1 MRKELVIVTSVV
13 LFLFVLGF
21 IGESNVGFAS
31 KQAVSE
37 QKLLPA
43 YDQTKCYDSD
53 NGINLIVKG
62 VTRGPSSLKGPLTSK
77 TDYCL
82 NNATI
87 MEYSCFR
94 NIVINSAKSCSSL
107 GSNSFC
113 LNSKCCRIISN
124 PGVYV
129 LEDCDLI
136 EGYYGKYFLR
146 YDSHDGNLLK
156 FKKYY
161 SSPNKGY
168 LDLNGEDYL
177 WILPFG
183 QEQQVLNSY
192 SYNIQFVNWTA
203 DGKLIIRK
211 YTSCNETENLP
222 NAGAEGPMDCVYEQ
236 NENYDKFFFNN
247 ISVGIIE
254 KGYPHPEKLAECTAR
269 GMANEYLSIG
279 NILGITS
286 PYDRVVAIRGLLQ
299 SGWVAAYSPGTNSVR
314 FYLSSQSNIQDT
326 DKYCLQYLEN
336 NNSYYGFFPHE
347 TTHLMTNG
355 FFDDGNYCLFF
366 TEGLAQFV
374 QSKQSFDKN
383 QIEHPEDTYQTLDW
397 YVGGCGLKGYNYGYI
412 INGTQTYQSN
422 YTNYSQGCQLGW
434 PNYDQGEC
442 FWYLVYNQYGEEK
455 FQKIMQELDKRRFV
469 SNPNVPKQKYPLF
482 NDILVPILGPTIINL
497 TQERWGIPVS

>member
-1 MRKELVIVTSVV
+1 MRKELVIVASVV
-13 LFLFVLGF
+13 MFLFVLGLV
-21 IGESNVGFAS
+21 GENNLGFAS
-31 KQAVSE
+31 KQVISE
-37 QKLLPA
+37 QKILPA
-43 YDQTKCYDSD
+43 YDPNKCYDSD
-53 NGINLIVKG
+53 NGINLIIKG
-62 VTRGPSSLKGPLTSK
+62 ITRGPSSLKGSFTSR

-82 NNATI
+82 NNYTLV
-87 MEYSCFR
+87 ENYCFR
-94 NIVINSAKSCSSL
+94 NIVTTITKPCSSV

-113 LNSKCCRIISN
+113 LNSKCCRVISN

-136 EGYYGKYFLR
+136 EGYPSKYFLK
-146 YDSHDGNLLK
+146 YDSHEGNLLK
-156 FKKYY
+156 FKGYYY
-161 SSPNKGY
+161 SSNRGY

-183 QEQQVLNSY
+183 QEQKILKSY

-203 DGKLIIRK
+203 DGKLVIRK
-211 YTSCNETENLP
+211 YASCNETNDLP
-222 NAGAEGPMDCVYEQ
+222 SAVLDDPMDCVYEQ
-236 NENYDKFFFNN
+236 NSDYEKFFLGNV
-247 ISVGIIE
+247 SVGIVE
-254 KGYPHPEKLAECTAR
+254 NGYIHPKELAECTAK
-269 GMANEYLSIG
+269 GIAHESLAIG
-279 NILGITS
+279 NILGINS

-299 SGWVAAYSPGTNSVR
+299 SGWFGAYSPGTNSVR
-314 FYLSSQSNIQDT
+314 YYLSSQNNLQDT
-326 DKYCLQYLEN
+326 DNYCLQYLEN
-336 NNSYYGFFPHE
+336 NNLNYVFFPHE

-397 YVGGCGLKGYNYGYI
+397 YVGGCGLNGYNYGYI
-412 INGTQTYQSN
+412 INGTRTYTSN

-442 FWYLVYNQYGEEK
+442 FWYLVYDQYGEEK
-455 FQKIMQELDKRRFV
+455 FQKVMQELDKRRFV
-469 SNPNVPKQKYPLF
+469 SNPNVPKQKYDLF

-497 TQERWGIPVS
+497 TQERWGIPIS